1 MLVNHKV
8 GAVTFRPTYINQ
20 PLRLAR
26 ERQYVS
32 VRPSLVV
39 CSSERGARCTGA
51 VPKHFYPFGN
61 GTGDTMLAPDDMSMS
76 DTIQLSRP
84 FPYYGIQREEMWV
97 GTSTSIKA
105 DGVVILNVTS
115 DAT

>member
-1 MLVNHKV
+1 MCLLDLLSLFVV
-8 GAVTFRPTYINQ
+8 A
-20 PLRLAR
+20 
-26 ERQYVS
+26 S
-32 VRPSLVV
+32 VVH
-39 CSSERGARCTGA
+39 AATGA